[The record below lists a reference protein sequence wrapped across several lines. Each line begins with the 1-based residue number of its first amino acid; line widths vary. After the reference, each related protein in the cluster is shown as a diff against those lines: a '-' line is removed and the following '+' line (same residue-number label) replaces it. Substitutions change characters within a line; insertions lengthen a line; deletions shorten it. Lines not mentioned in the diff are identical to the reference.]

1 MNNTKLRI
9 AELDE
14 KLKKLIEKTHN
25 ILEETDNS
33 EIKQKLI
40 LEFDTLQSRTD
51 LKVAF
56 VGQYSSGKSTIIS
69 ALTGNKS
76 IKIDANVATDV
87 VTEYSWNNVIL
98 MDTPGILAGKVER
111 HDEATKEALK
121 NSDLIVYV
129 ITSQLFDDIVFENF
143 IDLAYSQRLKDKI
156 LIALNKMG
164 MEAGEFLELQKNY
177 LNAIKGIFVER
188 GYDFD
193 FDIVFIDA
201 ADYIEGI
208 EDQDEDFIQ
217 ISNFSKF
224 ISTLNSFVDKKGIIK
239 KQFDSPLRLL
249 KNAVGDIA
257 LQQTNPDLHKLI
269 TQGENKIRASKR
281 RLSGDLKILLNDLKQ
296 EIIEKGSILGSK
308 IGEIDQE
315 TFDSEENQFNK
326 YVKTLV
332 ERSMKKIEEVI
343 KEEEGKIIDE
353 MKEFAEKDSMKN
365 FSRSLES
372 KISVKNLSPSAA
384 EKLQA
389 SSAKQKKF
397 LKALTD
403 GSAGLLDKTINPN
416 AIGNGLKTASGSQ
429 VHTAVKQVGGFFGKK
444 FKPWEAVKITGKIG
458 KVAKFAG
465 PALSTIGVGVDI
477 YEKIKNDKQNKQI
490 QESKNQFFTKIVSF
504 GSEVLKEIDI
514 NINDYFKNSYDSR
527 LDLLNKQKI
536 DLMNTELQNSK
547 FSEAIKKLDSEYIDF
562 IEIIEHNQ

>member
-14 KLKKLIEKTHN
+14 KLKQLIEKTHS

-33 EIKQKLI
+33 EIKKNLI
-40 LEFDTLQSRTD
+40 LEFENLQNRTD
-51 LKVAF
+51 LKIAF

-69 ALTGNKS
+69 ALTGDRS

-87 VTEYSWNNVIL
+87 VSEYRWNNIIL

-143 IDLAYSQRLKDKI
+143 IDLAFQQRLKDKI

-164 MEAGEFLELQKNY
+164 MEAGEFEELQKNY
-177 LNAIKGIFVER
+177 LNSIKNIFAER

-193 FDIVFIDA
+193 FEIVFIDA

-208 EDQDEDFIQ
+208 EDQDEDFVQ

-224 ISTLNSFVDKKGIIK
+224 ISTVNIFVDKKGIIK
-239 KQFDSPLRLL
+239 KQFDSPIRLL

-269 TQGENKIRASKR
+269 TQGENKIRSSKR
-281 RLSGDLKILLNDLKQ
+281 RLSGNLKIVLNDLKQ
-296 EIIEKGSILGSK
+296 SISEKGSLLGSK
-308 IGEIDQE
+308 IGEANQE
-315 TFDSEENQFNK
+315 EFKSDENQFNNE
-326 YVKTLV
+326 VESLV
-332 ERSMKKIEEVI
+332 ESNVKKIEAII
-343 KEEEGKIIDE
+343 KEEEERIIEE
-353 MKEFAEKDSMKN
+353 MQEFAEKDSMKN
-365 FSRSLES
+365 FSKSLDS
-372 KISVKNLSPSAA
+372 KIDLKNLSPSAA

-389 SSAKQKKF
+389 SVAKQKEF
-397 LKALTD
+397 LKTLTN
-403 GSAGLLDKTINPN
+403 GSSELLKKTINPN
-416 AIGNGLKTASGSQ
+416 SIGNGLKTASGSQ
-429 VHTAVKQVGGFFGKK
+429 VHTVVKQVGGFFGKK

-458 KVAKFAG
+458 KVAKFVG
-465 PALSTIGVGVDI
+465 PALSVIGVGLDI
-477 YEKIKNDKQNKQI
+477 YEKIKSDKQIESI
-490 QESKNQFFTKIVSF
+490 QKSKNQFFTEITNF
-504 GSEVLKEIDI
+504 GSSIIREIEKDI
-514 NINDYFKNSYDSR
+514 TEYFKNSYDSR
-527 LDLLNKQKI
+527 LELLNNQKI
-536 DLMNTELQNSK
+536 ELVNSESQNSK

-562 IEIIEHNQ
+562 IEIIENS

>member
-1 MNNTKLRI
+1 MNNTKLHI

-14 KLKKLIEKTHN
+14 KLKQLIEKTHN

-33 EIKQKLI
+33 EIKKKLI
-40 LEFDTLQSRTD
+40 LEFDTLQNRTD
-51 LKVAF
+51 LKIAF

-69 ALTGNKS
+69 ALTGYRS
-76 IKIDANVATDV
+76 IKIDANVATDTV
-87 VTEYSWNNVIL
+87 SEYKWNNIIL

-143 IDLAYSQRLKDKI
+143 IDLAFTQRLKDKM

-164 MEAGEFLELQKNY
+164 MEAGEFEELQRNY
-177 LNAIKGIFVER
+177 HNSIKSIFAER

-193 FDIVFIDA
+193 FEIVFIDA

-208 EDQDEDFIQ
+208 EDQDEDFVQ

-224 ISTLNSFVDKKGIIK
+224 ISTLNVFVDKKGIIK
-239 KQFDSPLRLL
+239 KQFDSPVRLL

-269 TQGENKIRASKR
+269 TQGENKIKASKR

-296 EIIEKGSILGSK
+296 GIFEKGSILGSQ

-315 TFDSEENQFNK
+315 KFKYEENHFNE
-326 YVKTLV
+326 VVESLV
-332 ERSMKKIEEVI
+332 ENNIQKIEKI
-343 KEEEGKIIDE
+343 IQEEEEKIIDE

-365 FSRSLES
+365 FSKSLDS
-372 KISVKNLSPSAA
+372 KIDFKNLSPSAA

-389 SSAKQKKF
+389 SVTKQKEF
-397 LKALTD
+397 LKTLTT
-403 GSAGLLDKTINPN
+403 GSSELLKKTINPN
-416 AIGNGLKTASGSQ
+416 VIGNGLKTASGSQ
-429 VHTAVKQVGGFFGKK
+429 AHNFVKQVGSFFGKK
-444 FKPWEAVKITGKIG
+444 FKPWEAIKITGKIG

-465 PALSTIGVGVDI
+465 PALSVLGVGLDI
-477 YEKIKNDKQNKQI
+477 YEKIQSDKQI
-490 QESKNQFFTKIVSF
+490 ESLQKAKNLFFTEIANF
-504 GSEVLKEIDI
+504 GSDIIKEIEL
-514 NINDYFKNSYDSR
+514 NITEYFKNSYDSR
-527 LDLLNKQKI
+527 LELLNNQKI
-536 DLMNTELQNSK
+536 ELVNMESSNSK

-562 IEIIEHNQ
+562 IEIIENN